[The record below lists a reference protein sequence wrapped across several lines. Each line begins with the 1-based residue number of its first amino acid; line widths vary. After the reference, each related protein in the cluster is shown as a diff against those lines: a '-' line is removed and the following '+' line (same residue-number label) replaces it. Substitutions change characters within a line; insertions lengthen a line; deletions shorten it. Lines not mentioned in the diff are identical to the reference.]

1 MRPII
6 EIKNLSKKYR
16 LRETQSYY
24 SLRDSL
30 TNFLKNPFKSMN
42 QKKEDFWA
50 LKDFSLSIF
59 PGEIIGIIG
68 NNGAG
73 KSTLLKILSRI
84 TPPTTG
90 KIILRGRVASLLE
103 VGTGFHPELT
113 GRENIYLNGTILGMS
128 KKEISAKFD
137 EIVAFSELEQFL
149 DTPVKHYSSGM
160 YTRLAFAVAAHLDPD
175 ILIVDEVLSVG
186 DAAFQKKSLGK
197 MRDVS
202 KRGMTVL
209 FVSHNLPAIT
219 TLCQKVVLLKK
230 GKISKIGNPEE
241 VVGSYL
247 KIAKGIMPE
256 IKFSPTRQIT
266 NGFVQIIGIRVRN
279 EEGRSKNS
287 FDIRKPIGIDIE
299 FRILKTGVWFACNIQ
314 VKNETGIILFNSP
327 EDNNLDPTHTPRAK
341 GDFVST
347 CWIPGNFLSE
357 GVFTVRVSFGGFTKR
372 AEELELPDIVSFN
385 IHDNLEGGSV
395 RGKSTTAFPGVLRPK
410 LKWERHL
417 ARKKIRQK
425 G

>member
-1 MRPII
+1 MKPII

-30 TNFLKNPFKSMN
+30 TNFLKNPFKLMN
-42 QKKEDFWA
+42 KKKEDFWA
-50 LKDFSLSIF
+50 LKDFSLNIY

-128 KKEISAKFD
+128 KKEISAKFN

-197 MRDVS
+197 MQDVS

-209 FVSHNLPAIT
+209 FVSHNLPAII

-247 KIAKGIMPE
+247 KLAKGIMSE
-256 IKFSPTRQIT
+256 MKFSPARQIT
-266 NGFVQIIGIRVRN
+266 NGFVQITGIKIRD
-279 EEGRSKNS
+279 GLGKTKNT
-287 FDIRKPIGIDIE
+287 FDIRKPVGVDIE
-299 FRILKTGVWFACNIQ
+299 YRVLKTGIWFACNIQ

-327 EDNNLDPTHTPRAK
+327 EDNNPDSGHAPKNK
-341 GDFVST
+341 GEFVST

-357 GVFTVRVSFGGFTKR
+357 GVFIVRVSVGGFTKR
-372 AEELELPDIVSFN
+372 AEELDLPDIVSFH

-395 RGKSTTAFPGVLRPK
+395 RGRSTSTFPGVLRPR
-410 LKWERHL
+410 LKWER
-417 ARKKIRQK
+417 RTFGKNKKTKI
-425 G
+425 